1 MFVTHQAHL
10 ITTYMLAVACATLTE
25 GHCAAHG
32 ENAQGISI
40 TTILHAKGN
49 KPVLQKFT
57 RKKKK
62 KKRRKIH
69 QKKKKFLFYGL
80 MIEFLSFSSI
90 SFLNSPKPI
99 L

>member
-1 MFVTHQAHL
+1 MFVEYQAHL
-10 ITTYMLAVACATLTE
+10 ITAYIFVVACTALTE
-25 GHCAAHG
+25 GHCGLHG
-32 ENAQGISI
+32 ENVQGTLI
-40 TTILHAKGN
+40 TTILHTKEN
-49 KPVLQKFT
+49 KPVLV
-57 RKKKK
+57 RD
-62 KKRRKIH
+62 IH

>member
-1 MFVTHQAHL
+1 MFVKYQAHF
-10 ITTYMLAVACATLTE
+10 ITTYIFVVACTTLTE

-32 ENAQGISI
+32 ENVQGTVIM
-40 TTILHAKGN
+40 TIFHTKEN
-49 KPVLQKFT
+49 KPVLV
-57 RKKKK
+57 RD
-62 KKRRKIH
+62 IH

-90 SFLNSPKPI
+90 SFLNSPKPT